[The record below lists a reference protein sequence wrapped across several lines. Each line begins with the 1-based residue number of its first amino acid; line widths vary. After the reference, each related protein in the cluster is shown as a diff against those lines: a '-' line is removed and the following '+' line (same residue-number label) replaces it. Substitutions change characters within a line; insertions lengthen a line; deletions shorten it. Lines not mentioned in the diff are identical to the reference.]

1 IHVINKSFRRNV
13 VSLATELKRART
25 RLVEQ
30 ERSCSKEALSMQIAP
45 MHVLT
50 DREVPEY
57 EIHSSELDFFNS
69 VKISKG
75 TFHKASWRG
84 IDVAVKTFGEEMFT
98 DEDKV

>member
-1 IHVINKSFRRNV
+1 VYYKNHDVIK
-13 VSLATELKRART
+13 LLEKHGAKPT
-25 RLVEQ
+25 
-30 ERSCSKEALSMQIAP
+30 IAP

-50 DREVPEY
+50 DKEVPEY
-57 EIHSSELDFFNS
+57 EIHPTELDFSNS

-75 TFHKASWRG
+75 TFNKASWRG